1 MKLKTFLHGVSSG
14 AMLLALAACSETAQ
28 EPPLQNISREISPA
42 ESNCLAAVANQVGV
56 GDVST
61 ISVSP
66 SEAGTSVMVQVPGAE
81 KPWNCVVDTDGQTVV
96 NVYYMGEG

>member
-1 MKLKTFLHGVSSG
+1 MIHRAVKIGYAAAVVL
-14 AMLLALAACSETAQ
+14 MLAACSETTSQAPQ
-28 EPPLQNISREISPA
+28 QSPNRVVSAA
-42 ESNCLAAVANQVGV
+42 ESNCLAAVANTVGN